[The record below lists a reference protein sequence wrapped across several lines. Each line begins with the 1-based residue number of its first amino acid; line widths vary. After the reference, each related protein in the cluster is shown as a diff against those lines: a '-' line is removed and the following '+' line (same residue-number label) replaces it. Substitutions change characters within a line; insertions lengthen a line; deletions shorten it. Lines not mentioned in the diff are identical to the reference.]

1 MKSNIKFIL
10 FIIVASLML
19 YLSQISYKDSSL
31 NKSISACV
39 IAQIK
44 KNNQLT
50 SDLARDYCEKEIKK
64 KINNL
69 L

>member
-19 YLSQISYKDSSL
+19 YLSQVSYKDFSL

-39 IAQIK
+39 IAQMK
-44 KNNQLT
+44 QNNQLT
-50 SDLARDYCEKEIKK
+50 SDLAREYCEKEIKK
-64 KINNL
+64 NNQ
-69 L
+69 

>member
-1 MKSNIKFIL
+1 
-10 FIIVASLML
+10 
-19 YLSQISYKDSSL
+19 LSQVSYRDFSL

-64 KINNL
+64 KNK
-69 L
+69 

>member
-19 YLSQISYKDSSL
+19 YLSQVSYKDFSL

-39 IAQIK
+39 IAQMK
-44 KNNQLT
+44 KIINYHQILQ
-50 SDLARDYCEKEIKK
+50 KIIVKK
-64 KINNL
+64 KSKK
-69 L
+69 